1 MLLLAGWCASE
12 SPGSFPAPPTVRF
25 SSSRYG
31 PRSRGFHK
39 SPMLSFDTSS
49 LTLILRTT
57 KTPQGQG
64 LSSTRWP
71 SLQKPVAVR
80 GPPGTTLLSN
90 LAADSKVPTS
100 SSPTPAPVLRIH
112 QNDSLNS
119 GKPYPYNYC
128 FIMKTAT
135 REQPHGRALW
145 GKGRGEGRGAFKPS
159 PSVPRPA
166 VNMVT
171 HMEAPQTLS
180 FKSCYPACISRRD

>member
-1 MLLLAGWCASE
+1 MPPNRPGASQPHPQSDSAVHAMDLGVGVFINPPCCLSTPVPSRRSSE
-12 SPGSFPAPPTVRF
+12 LPGVSARRHT
-25 SSSRYG
+25 
-31 PRSRGFHK
+31 
-39 SPMLSFDTSS
+39 
-49 LTLILRTT
+49 
-57 KTPQGQG
+57 QGQG
-64 LSSTRWP
+64 LSITRWP

-90 LAADSKVPTS
+90 LPTDSKVPTS

-135 REQPHGRALW
+135 REQPHRRALW